1 MGKLSLYLI
10 SGVLI
15 LSTGYC
21 SSAQEREQ
29 PTAPAKVTGWKD
41 IYSDGVHSIAELLL
55 GKGDSSHNDKIG
67 VEVMDIIKPQTG
79 AEGYAGMKKVVL
91 RFYSA
96 VDKRTLCEATFTE
109 GGTALGNGPP
119 YPHCKPE
126 VGLSAISVN
135 AINTKDNWVWFD
147 LRK

>member
-1 MGKLSLYLI
+1 MGKLAVYLI

-21 SSAQEREQ
+21 SSAQEQEQ
-29 PTAPAKVTGWKD
+29 PTAPNKVAGWKD
-41 IYSDGVHSIAELLL
+41 IYSDGVHSIAESLLR
-55 GKGDSSHNDKIG
+55 KGDSSHSDKIG

-135 AINTKDNWVWFD
+135 AINAKDN
-147 LRK
+147 